1 MKRKRDGFF
10 GGDSGRGYNSTQV
23 DLVANTTKKS
33 HWQGFAK
40 GKQWD
45 AALRVALHIT
55 NPE

>member
-1 MKRKRDGFF
+1 VVIEHRFTTYHADK
-10 GGDSGRGYNSTQV
+10 STQV

>member
-1 MKRKRDGFF
+1 MISFPF
-10 GGDSGRGYNSTQV
+10 GGKS

-40 GKQWD
+40 GKHWD